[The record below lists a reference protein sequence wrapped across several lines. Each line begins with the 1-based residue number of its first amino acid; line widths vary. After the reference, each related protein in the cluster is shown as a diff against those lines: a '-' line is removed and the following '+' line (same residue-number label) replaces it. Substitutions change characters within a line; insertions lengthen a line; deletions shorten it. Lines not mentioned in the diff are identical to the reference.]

1 MIVAKRVSALFY
13 RTEDGAE
20 PVRTWLKSMAKED
33 RFRIGVDIKAVEF
46 GWPMGMPTCRPLGN
60 GLHEVRTSLTNR
72 TARVLFFVEDAK
84 LVLVHGFVKK
94 TRATPR
100 QDMALALDRKRKWES
115 SHDENSQSPSREHAR
130 RVP

>member
-1 MIVAKRVSALFY
+1 
-13 RTEDGAE
+13 
-20 PVRTWLKSMAKED
+20 MARED

-115 SHDENSQSPSREHAR
+115 PHDENSQSPSREHAR